1 MSNLADIKKNPAK
14 TLAAELL
21 ALNPHLTIE
30 KVANKVGVTER
41 TVHLWKQ
48 DPNFVEAIY
57 DRYML
62 EFGTEIPAVLNA
74 MVREAKEGNVQAG
87 RLVLEHSGKLVK
99 NVNVTIDSPFEK
111 FLKSAEV
118 AEVVSDEDI
127 IDVAADVVVE
137 DVGLPPRNT
146 EDQNKRATREKKI
159 TIKQIKKEEEKA
171 KYNAKQ
177 KEWYRWRKRAKAVG
191 IDPLKSRRPT
201 PAQRKEWQRAVEE
214 KEIQMKEQGLLKEKP
229 VLKPFYNVD
238 ENDWATPQWLFDEIN
253 EEFNFTLD
261 ACADERNHKCEKY
274 YTKEQDAL
282 KQDWSNEVVYMNPP
296 YSGGVLKYWIK
307 KAYEESLKGA
317 TVVCLIPSYT
327 STKYWHEYCE
337 KGEVR
342 FLKGKIRYNDRNTAP
357 FSSCLVIFRSS

>member
-1 MSNLADIKKNPAK
+1 MEELANIKKNPAK

-62 EFGTEIPAVLNA
+62 EFGAEIPSVLNA

-111 FLKSAEV
+111 FLKGAQV

-127 IDVAADVVVE
+127 IDVAAEVVTE
-137 DVGLPPRNT
+137 DHELPPRNT
-146 EDQNKRATREKKI
+146 ENQGKRAAKEKKI
-159 TIKQIKKEEEKA
+159 TIKEIKKEEQRV

-177 KEWYRWRKRAKAVG
+177 KEWYRWRKRAEKVG
-191 IDPLKSRRPT
+191 VSPLKSRRPT
-201 PAQRKEWQRAVEE
+201 PAQRKEWQN
-214 KEIQMKEQGLLKEKP
+214 KIIQ
-229 VLKPFYNVD
+229 
-238 ENDWATPQWLFDEIN
+238 A
-253 EEFNFTLD
+253 
-261 ACADERNHKCEKY
+261 
-274 YTKEQDAL
+274 
-282 KQDWSNEVVYMNPP
+282 
-296 YSGGVLKYWIK
+296 
-307 KAYEESLKGA
+307 ESSK
-317 TVVCLIPSYT
+317 T
-327 STKYWHEYCE
+327 S
-337 KGEVR
+337 
-342 FLKGKIRYNDRNTAP
+342 
-357 FSSCLVIFRSS
+357 